1 MTPKMNAIRQFN
13 FTVSRSERP
22 VAGRSAI
29 VVSQPRRISHA
40 PRAFLAEAI
49 LVPARGDVNL
59 NLEMSADD
67 FGGVTSDVNVTA
79 ATFVR
84 GTAMLTEP
92 TDLSATGTVAALDDE
107 DEDEDE
113 DDDYD
118 DDDLDEDDDEDL
130 DDEDDE
136 EYDDEDDLDDE
147 DDDLDNDD
155 LDDEDED
162 DEDDEDDE

>member
-13 FTVSRSERP
+13 FTLSRSERP

-40 PRAFLAEAI
+40 PRAFLAVAI
-49 LVPARGDVNL
+49 LVPASGDVNL

-79 ATFVR
+79 ATFL
-84 GTAMLTEP
+84 GEGAILTEP
-92 TDLSATGTVAALDDE
+92 TDLSVARIVAAVDDE

-113 DDDYD
+113 DDYD

-136 EYDDEDDLDDE
+136 EYDDEDDLEDE

-162 DEDDEDDE
+162 DEDEDDE